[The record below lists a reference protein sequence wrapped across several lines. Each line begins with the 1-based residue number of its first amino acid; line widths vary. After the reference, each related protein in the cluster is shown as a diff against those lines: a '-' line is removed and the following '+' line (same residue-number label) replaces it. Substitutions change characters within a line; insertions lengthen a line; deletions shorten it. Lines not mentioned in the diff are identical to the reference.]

1 MATRKIRGWW
11 NVDLYW
17 NGVRYRK
24 RSPLNTRMGAEQ
36 YEIQLRQELLS
47 KGSLDHLDPTRAEK
61 PLTFGAFA
69 ERWMLEYVAVNNKPS
84 EQKAKR
90 GQLRCHILP
99 RFGEFELNAITNG
112 EVERFKAELL
122 GKKLCAKSINNALT
136 ILRKCLVTA
145 SEWGLLEDVP
155 RIRPLRTA
163 RPTYRYL
170 QPEEEMAL
178 LLAAKPFRFWYAAI
192 LLALRTGMRFSE
204 VSALAWR
211 DIDPSRGDA
220 TVRRANVRGYIGPTK
235 TYTVR
240 RVPLSTDTRAALEQ
254 LVKNDEYVFGY
265 GGKPLSYHTAYE
277 WLVRLCKRAGIDP
290 CGWHDLRHT
299 FASRL
304 VARGAPLRA
313 IQELLGH
320 GSLDMTLR
328 YAHVGQ
334 AELVAAVALLETN
347 SSAWAQGGH
356 NPPDRVKNHAETEA
370 LATAI
375 SRWN

>member
-11 NVDLYW
+11 HVDLRW
-17 NGVRYRK
+17 NGLRYRM

-36 YEIQLRQELLS
+36 YEIQLRQELLT
-47 KGSLDHLDPTRAEK
+47 KGSLDQFGGRNTEK
-61 PLTFGAFA
+61 PLTFGEFA

-90 GQLRCHILP
+90 GQLRRHILP
-99 RFGEFELNAITNG
+99 RFGQFTLNEISNG

-170 QPEEEMAL
+170 QPDEEAL
-178 LLAAKPFRFWYAAI
+178 LLGAAKQNRFWYAAV
-192 LLALRTGMRFSE
+192 LLALRTGVRFSE
-204 VSALAWR
+204 LSALAWQ
-211 DIDPSRGDA
+211 DIDPSRCDI
-220 TVRRANVRGYIGPTK
+220 TVRRANVRGHMGPTK

-240 RVPLSTDTRAALEQ
+240 RVPLSTDAREALGG
-254 LVKNDEYVFGY
+254 LVKNGEFVFGY

-277 WLVRLCKRAGIDP
+277 WLVRLCKRAGVDP

-347 SSAWAQGGH
+347 PSGWAQGGH
-356 NPPDRVKNHAETEA
+356 NPSNGAKTGEKEPAFT
-370 LATAI
+370 TAF